1 MRHCLAAFGAI
12 RQGARRYDR
21 PMPGLPLPLDLAA
34 TSVFL
39 DFDGTISVG
48 DVGVHLL
55 QRVGSPGWEAIDAE
69 YDAGEIGSRVCLLDE
84 WDLLPK
90 DPDLLRSVAAEIPLD
105 PDLEPL
111 VAGLR
116 AAGAEVSVVSDGF
129 GFYATEELAHLG
141 IPILTNAVDWS
152 TGTLEFPNQD
162 RCCACSSCG
171 TCKQAPIKDARHRGR
186 STVMVG
192 DGTSDR
198 KAALLADVVFAK
210 GPLARWCA
218 ANGVPHLPF
227 ETLGEVRTSLLP

>member
-1 MRHCLAAFGAI
+1 
-12 RQGARRYDR
+12 
-21 PMPGLPLPLDLAA
+21 MPGRPLPLDLAA
-34 TSVFL
+34 TSVFV
-39 DFDGTISVG
+39 DFDGTISRA

-55 QRVGSPGWEAIDAE
+55 ERLGSPGWREIDAE
-69 YDAGEIGSRVCLLDE
+69 YDAGDIGSRVCLLDE
-84 WDLLPK
+84 WDLLPH
-90 DPDLLRSVAAEIPLD
+90 DPDLLRRVAAEVPLD
-105 PDLEPL
+105 PDLDPL

-129 GFYATEELAHLG
+129 GFYATEECGHLG

-152 TGTLEFPNQD
+152 TGTLEFPNED

-186 STVMVG
+186 ATVMVG

-210 GPLARWCA
+210 GALARWCTT
-218 ANGVPHLPF
+218 NGVEFVPF
-227 ETLGEVRTSLLP
+227 ETLGEVRATLLP

>member
-1 MRHCLAAFGAI
+1 
-12 RQGARRYDR
+12 
-21 PMPGLPLPLDLAA
+21 MPGPPVPLDLAA

-39 DFDGTISVG
+39 DFDGTISRG

-55 QRVGSPGWEAIDAE
+55 ERLGSPGWQEIDAE
-69 YDAGEIGSRVCLLDE
+69 YEAGEIGSRVSVLDE
-84 WDLLPK
+84 WDLLPH
-90 DPDLLRSVAAEIPLD
+90 DRDLLRRVAAEVPLD
-105 PDLEPL
+105 PDLDPL

-116 AAGAEVSVVSDGF
+116 AAGAEVSIVSDGF
-129 GFYATEELAHLG
+129 GFYAAEECGHLG

-152 TGTLEFPNQD
+152 TGTLEFPNED

-186 STVMVG
+186 ATVMVG

-198 KAALLADVVFAK
+198 KAALVADLVFAK

-218 ANGVPHLPF
+218 TNRVDFVPF
-227 ETLGEVRTSLLP
+227 ETLGEVRATLLR